1 MDTRTAAFDLGAR
14 KLVYLDANGQWNVA
28 DEDSLSLLPVLGITQ
43 HAILAGKKGQ
53 VLIWGIIGDSS
64 WTWTPGSA
72 IYASATAGELTQ
84 TKPSAQETP
93 HIQSVALPI
102 ESTLIMFNPA
112 FKSDVLN
119 DVVMMNDNNWD
130 DLHFPVNAIK
140 VGAANPPSEQ
150 AYKGS
155 LVLSFPSNANKIV
168 YVVVLLPHTWD
179 EGTALFPHLH
189 WTIPVSGAGGGAEN
203 VKFDLTH
210 SWANVG
216 EAFPGETTISFTRDI
231 QDVTGDDH
239 LTDEWASISATGKKA
254 GTLIL
259 ISIERDVSV
268 ANDYASDT
276 YLLEFDIHFKK
287 DRLGTYA
294 KFPA

>member
-1 MDTRTAAFDLGAR
+1 
-14 KLVYLDANGQWNVA
+14 
-28 DEDSLSLLPVLGITQ
+28 
-43 HAILAGKKGQ
+43 
-53 VLIWGIIGDSS
+53 
-64 WTWTPGSA
+64 
-72 IYASATAGELTQ
+72 
-84 TKPSAQETP
+84 
-93 HIQSVALPI
+93 
-102 ESTLIMFNPA
+102 MFNPA